1 MQLKKRI
8 GFILITMLVFSTLIL
23 TGCTKKNETADDIV
37 NEETNS
43 QEDTIQTE
51 DNTASSTENSTENS
65 AENSTES
72 SSDADK
78 ENVTSDATGKLAL
91 SVGDAT
97 INLDELMYYIYS
109 IEDEGNYYDQMYQS
123 YYGMGYWDTEQEEGV
138 TMRDVAKDYVMDTA
152 VMYEILYDKAIEAGY
167 TLTEEETA
175 TCVSNSDQIYEVLT
189 VDQLKVSG
197 LMKDV
202 LVKVYEKMTLA
213 EKYYTFITEGL
224 GIDEKAITENIN
236 KEDYK
241 QYDTKCL
248 YVANTKYDESN
259 NSVEMTEEEKE
270 KAKNSIENALK
281 KVKAGEDF
289 DTIVGG
295 DETVLTNDITF
306 VSGDQTVATEYEDA
320 AVALS
325 VGNNSEIVETTDG
338 YYIIQLVDDSS
349 TESYD
354 TAVADAISAAETEGF
369 DKEFEVMKKDYEVK
383 INNEV
388 WDTIVMGDTTTIKA
402 E

>member
-23 TGCTKKNETADDIV
+23 TGCTKKNDVADDIAT
-37 NEETNS
+37 EETNS
-43 QEDTIQTE
+43 QEDTVQTE
-51 DNTASSTENSTENS
+51 DDTASSTENS
-65 AENSTES
+65 AENSTEN

-109 IEDEGNYYDQMYQS
+109 IEQEGNYYDQMYQS

-138 TMRDVAKDYVMDTA
+138 TMRDAAKDYVIDTA
-152 VMYEILYDKAIEAGY
+152 VMYEILHDKAVEAGY
-167 TLTEEETA
+167 TLTEEEKA
-175 TCVSNSDQIYEVLT
+175 TCVSNSDQIYEALT

-202 LVKVYEKMTLA
+202 IVKVYEKMTLA
-213 EKYYTFITEGL
+213 ERYYTFITDGL
-224 GIDEKAITENIN
+224 DIDEKTITDSII

-248 YVANTKYDESN
+248 YVANTKYDESYN
-259 NSVEMTEEEKE
+259 PIEMTEEEKA
-270 KAKNSIENALK
+270 KAKSSIESALE
-281 KVKAGEDF
+281 KVKAGDEYDA
-289 DTIVGG
+289 IVAG
-295 DETVLTNDITF
+295 DETVINNDLSF
-306 VSGDQTVATEYEDA
+306 VKGDQTVPTEYQDA
-320 AVALS
+320 AVALT
-325 VGNNSEIVETTDG
+325 VGNNSGIVETTDG

-354 TAVADAISAAETEGF
+354 KAVADAISAVVTEGF
-369 DKEFEVMKKDYEVK
+369 DKEFEVMKKDYEVT
-383 INNEV
+383 INQEV
-388 WDTIVMGDTTTIKA
+388 WDTIVMGNTTTIKA